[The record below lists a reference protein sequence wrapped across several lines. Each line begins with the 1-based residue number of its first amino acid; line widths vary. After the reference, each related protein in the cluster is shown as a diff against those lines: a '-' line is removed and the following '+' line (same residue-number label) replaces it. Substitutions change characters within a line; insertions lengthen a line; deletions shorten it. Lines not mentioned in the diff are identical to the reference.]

1 MRKSPDSHGDAV
13 KVLMAPGVAWMNALT
28 TPKKMLLTPLAFSV
42 PMGIC
47 AYVLAGLGAAWSD
60 PAVLA
65 VAAGYLVALYAS
77 LGHYLESKTGFSG
90 LSKAVER
97 FSAGDFDYR
106 SEDTGRGEAAVLLA
120 QIKDMSANL
129 AGIFEELR
137 ASADSI
143 DQGAHEIA
151 AGHVNLS
158 RRTEEQASTLE
169 QTAAGMEE
177 LATTVKQNADSCEL
191 ASGVSKNADSVA
203 RRGAQTVH
211 RVIERMA
218 MIDQSSRK
226 IADIIGVIEGIAFQT
241 NILALNAAVEAARAG
256 EEGRGF
262 AVVASEVRSL
272 AQRSADAAKEIKA
285 LIEESAGNVA
295 AGGKLVGEAGGIID
309 EIVAS
314 VQKVSEI
321 VAQVAVASKEQ
332 SAGVQGIN
340 QALVQ
345 MESVTQQNAALV
357 EQVTA
362 STLAFEEQAANL
374 IAATSRFKFANRAR
388 PAAAAPP
395 HRPAPQRIA
404 KPLTALP
411 AQPARAL
418 NSEPDE
424 WEEF

>member
-1 MRKSPDSHGDAV
+1 V
-13 KVLMAPGVAWMNALT
+13 KLLMAPGVALMNALT
-28 TPKKMLLTPLAFSV
+28 TPKKMLLSPLAFSV

-47 AYVLAGLGAAWSD
+47 AYVLAGLGATWSD
-60 PAVLA
+60 PAVLMI
-65 VAAGYLVALYAS
+65 AAGYLLALYAS
-77 LGHYLESKTGFSG
+77 LAFYLETKTGFFG
-90 LSKAVER
+90 LGKAVER

-106 SEDTGRGEAAVLLA
+106 SEDAGRGEAAVLMA
-120 QIKDMSANL
+120 QIKNMSANL
-129 AGIFEELR
+129 AGIFEQLR

-143 DQGAHEIA
+143 DLGAREIA

-177 LATTVKQNADSCEL
+177 LATTVKQNAESCEL
-191 ASGVSKNADSVA
+191 ASGVSRSADAIA

-256 EEGRGF
+256 EQGRGF

-295 AGGKLVGEAGGIID
+295 AGGKLVSEAGGIID

-332 SAGVQGIN
+332 STGVQAIN
-340 QALVQ
+340 RAIVQ
-345 MESVTQQNAALV
+345 MDGVTQQNAALV
-357 EQVTA
+357 SQVTA
-362 STLAFEEQAANL
+362 STLAFEEQAATL
-374 IAATSRFKFANRAR
+374 IAATSQFKSTNRVR

-404 KPLTALP
+404 NPLTVLP
-411 AQPARAL
+411 AQPAK
-418 NSEPDE
+418 SEADE